1 MNRRT
6 FLASAGSAIVASAAP
21 VGQAAP
27 AAVGYT
33 FPNRPVF
40 PPLRWVMSCKG
51 ANFYGAWG
59 PSLRP
64 TMKNTIGED
73 IDVDVRALDESNN
86 AVITF
91 GPIRLRPGETLSIDV
106 PEDGNVLNLSL
117 A

>member
-1 MNRRT
+1 
-6 FLASAGSAIVASAAP
+6 
-21 VGQAAP
+21 
-27 AAVGYT
+27 
-33 FPNRPVF
+33 
-40 PPLRWVMSCKG
+40 
-51 ANFYGAWG
+51 
-59 PSLRP
+59 
-64 TMKNTIGED
+64 MKNTIGED